1 MRIGDA
7 IDLKR
12 WENARHFNAD
22 WEEGRW
28 LANDSVEQ
36 NHRSELFEKVS
47 APLEKTARDGVDAST
62 SEARAEIGA
71 SPAPL
76 ALPWIP
82 THIA

>member
-1 MRIGDA
+1 MLAFQCG
-7 IDLKR
+7 LGG
-12 WENARHFNAD
+12 
-22 WEEGRW
+22 GRW
-28 LANDSVEQ
+28 LANDSVDRITVR
-36 NHRSELFEKVS
+36 NCSRRSLP
-47 APLEKTARDGVDAST
+47 PLEKTARDGVDASP